1 MPVELRRTFVNG
13 VNDDRSCTEL
23 VSSPHAPS
31 EGVDQ
36 EVTAETLSLF
46 GLVDGEP
53 GQEHDGDGIGHSPP
67 ESGGSAVVHHRAHR
81 QHVVADDPV
90 ASTENVGRRGTS
102 RAGNPSGVT
111 QPTVEIVD
119 AGGELVEVVGD
130 REPLERPKRL
140 EAHRAGIGLGSAA

>member
-23 VSSPHAPS
+23 VPSPHAPS

-53 GQEHDGDGIGHSPP
+53 GQEHDGDGIGHSRRSR
-67 ESGGSAVVHHRAHR
+67 ERRRATGHR
-81 QHVVADDPV
+81 VL
-90 ASTENVGRRGTS
+90 RR
-102 RAGNPSGVT
+102 
-111 QPTVEIVD
+111 VD
-119 AGGELVEVVGD
+119 
-130 REPLERPKRL
+130 
-140 EAHRAGIGLGSAA
+140 